1 MTRSGVLV
9 GTPVTGCSQWFAC
22 RAAVVTTGY
31 IAKTLRRCLKL
42 RVNGTPFV
50 TDVACDLADE
60 AVDENVALV
69 GAVDVVEGAWQDLV
83 AAVDVASVDPE
94 AVRRAVERYIDQY
107 DGEKLCSELVDVGEL
122 ELGSRHLNLR
132 GIDWFR
138 LRDYCV
144 PIVSRC
150 QAIVTASSLGEGYR
164 APISGI
170 PTKTLPD

>member
-1 MTRSGVLV
+1 MEYWLVLQSPDAASG
-9 GTPVTGCSQWFAC
+9 S
-22 RAAVVTTGY
+22 RAERRVVTTGY

-50 TDVACDLADE
+50 TDVACHLADE

-107 DGEKLCSELVDVGEL
+107 DGETLCSELVDVGEL

-132 GIDWFR
+132 GFDWFR
-138 LRDYCV
+138 LRDYYV

-150 QAIVTASSLGEGYR
+150 QAIVTASSLGERYR

-170 PTKTLPD
+170 PTKKLPD